1 MLCRSAAQQEHYG
14 KKAAA
19 EHGLQFYKHH
29 CRKVSHAADWQRGL
43 RAHKHCPPCGPPK
56 GRPLALRAPGC
67 QEGILSKAVTGK
79 ATRSQR
85 HEMPCR
91 GLHLLK
97 AALSRSAGSRIPLA
111 RPRRPRH
118 RLRPYLHLQKEKQRL
133 HRPGRTRLGIKEVD
147 EGIRLVSFIDD
158 DLGYI
163 DLEQRAL
170 QPIDNPF
177 GPRLSP
183 MS

>member
-67 QEGILSKAVTGK
+67 QEGILSKAVTGN

-85 HEMPCR
+85 HEMPRR

-97 AALSRSAGSRIPLA
+97 AALSRSRISNTPCTSATSSSPPAALSASTERKATSPPSWPDTARHQGGRRGNLA
-111 RPRRPRH
+111 RQLH
-118 RLRPYLHLQKEKQRL
+118 RL
-133 HRPGRTRLGIKEVD
+133 
-147 EGIRLVSFIDD
+147 
-158 DLGYI
+158 
-163 DLEQRAL
+163 
-170 QPIDNPF
+170 
-177 GPRLSP
+177 
-183 MS
+183 